1 MAQIRA
7 LYHLQQIDSEI
18 REKKRRLGEV
28 LRAQKEL
35 TELQTARQRA
45 ETAVKALRKAQSNR
59 QNLNLELEGLND
71 KAKRS
76 EDRLYSGSVK
86 NPKELSELQQE
97 ISALERRRKALED
110 EILEAMVLLEDAETE
125 NIAAEKSLAVIEARW
140 QQKIADWQREQQE
153 LALRLHRLM
162 GDREKQVALLSPDS
176 LAKYDTIVKQH
187 KSGVAVAGLKGN
199 ECQACFMTV
208 SVSRVKAAEQGEMAY
223 CGGCGRIL
231 CPI

>member
-18 REKKRRLGEV
+18 KEKKQRLGEV
-28 LRAQKEL
+28 LRAQKEI

-45 ETAVKALRKAQSNR
+45 ETAVNTLKSAQAKR
-59 QNLNLELEGLND
+59 QDLSLELEGLNA
-71 KAKRS
+71 KAKQS
-76 EDRLYSGSVK
+76 EDRLYSGNVK
-86 NPKELSELQQE
+86 NPKELSDLQKE
-97 ISALERRRKALED
+97 IASLGRRRSALED
-110 EILEAMVLLEDAETE
+110 EILEAMVVVEDAETE
-125 NIAAEKSLAVIEARW
+125 KIVAQKSLTAVEDRW
-140 QQKIADWQREQQE
+140 QHKIAEWQREQQE

-162 GDREKQVALLSPDS
+162 GDREKQVALLTPDS
-176 LAKYDTIVKQH
+176 LAKYNTLAQRK
-187 KSGVAVAGLKGN
+187 GNVAVAGLKGN

-208 SVSRVKAAEQGEMAY
+208 SATRVKAAELGELAY